1 MKATAKAH
9 TNIALI
15 KYWGKR
21 DESLVLPTNN
31 SLSLTLDGF
40 YTETEV
46 TFKEE
51 LTKDVFTLDDEKVT
65 GIPYERVTDYLDV
78 IRTYAGKP
86 NVYAEVNSINAVPT
100 AAGFAS
106 SASGFAALAAAAT
119 KALDVNVTN
128 EDLSRLTRQG
138 SGSACRSIYGGFVEW
153 QKGEKDDG
161 SDSFAVQI
169 TDSDY
174 WDVRVAAVVLNAT
187 MKKVS
192 SREGMK
198 RTVDTSVFFSSWVD
212 SIADDLHEIKQGIQ
226 KKDFEHVGEIAE
238 ANCLKMHAT
247 TLGAKPPFTYWH
259 DSTMA
264 VMQAVQQM
272 RENGIPAYFT
282 IDAGPNVKV
291 LYLPE
296 HEDILKETMLNVPGV
311 SDVILS
317 RTGEG
322 ITYL

>member
-1 MKATAKAH
+1 
-9 TNIALI
+9 
-15 KYWGKR
+15 
-21 DESLVLPTNN
+21 
-31 SLSLTLDGF
+31 
-40 YTETEV
+40 
-46 TFKEE
+46 
-51 LTKDVFTLDDEKVT
+51 
-65 GIPYERVTDYLDV
+65 
-78 IRTYAGKP
+78 
-86 NVYAEVNSINAVPT
+86 
-100 AAGFAS
+100 
-106 SASGFAALAAAAT
+106 
-119 KALDVNVTN
+119 
-128 EDLSRLTRQG
+128 
-138 SGSACRSIYGGFVEW
+138 IYGGFVEW

-212 SIADDLHEIKQGIQ
+212 SIDDDLHEIKQGIQ

-311 SDVILS
+311 SDVIL
-317 RTGEG
+317 
-322 ITYL
+322 